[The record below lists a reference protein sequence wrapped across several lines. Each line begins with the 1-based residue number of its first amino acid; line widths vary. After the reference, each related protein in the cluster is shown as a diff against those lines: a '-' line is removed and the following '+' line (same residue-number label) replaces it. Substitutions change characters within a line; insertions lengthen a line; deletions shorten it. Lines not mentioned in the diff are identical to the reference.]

1 MAKYAFLALFA
12 DFRGVV
18 FCCRQT
24 LINQARVHIF
34 SKFKNHRKVDIL
46 PILLVYDTSVWLKK
60 MRPTKNFSFGLPLNL
75 NYFNMHAA

>member
-1 MAKYAFLALFA
+1 MRNLTCRNLDTGLEDFTQKLLIRAKTH
-12 DFRGVV
+12 FRGVV

-46 PILLVYDTSVWLKK
+46 PILLVYDTSV
-60 MRPTKNFSFGLPLNL
+60 
-75 NYFNMHAA
+75 